1 MKDDESFRTFLYVS
15 IIIHAAIITGS
26 LIKHWL
32 MPGDILVVPEAIRV
46 DVVDLPDKI
55 PQTAPPI
62 QPMPKIAPLPVAKLP
77 PHKPQAIPKNIKASQ
92 NEALAELKAMDE
104 IQKMQQQLE
113 KTSNKPTQ
121 HQKKSYKG
129 NIISSGDSFSGLSRL
144 HVNDYLSALK
154 SKVQAHWSLPQWL
167 SDANL
172 KAQVIVQLDGDGS
185 ISRSQI
191 YVSSG
196 NAIFDSSCLAA
207 VQNSSPFAPP
217 PDEVKNSILLIH
229 FPF

>member
-15 IIIHAAIITGS
+15 IIIHAAIISGS

-46 DVVDLPDKI
+46 DVVDLPDKL
-55 PQTAPPI
+55 PQTAPPV

-77 PHKPQAIPKNIKASQ
+77 PPKPKAIPKNIKAAQ

-113 KTSNKPTQ
+113 KTSSKPTPP
-121 HQKKSYKG
+121 QKKTYKG

-172 KAQVIVQLDGDGS
+172 KAQVIVQLEGDGS

-196 NAIFDSSCLAA
+196 NAIFDNSCLAA